1 MAALTGSFHRPPTA
15 QEAVLGELRRAI
27 VSGEL
32 APGAQ
37 VLQDQLAERFGVSR
51 VPLREALK
59 VLEAEGQVIYRP
71 HRGYFVTE
79 LSLADL
85 LEVYR
90 IRELLEGEAVRVAV
104 GRLTDDDVERLAD
117 AAADCERAGARG
129 DVAAMTQANRRLH
142 LGLVEAAEMPRLA
155 RLVRVLWDATDAY
168 RSLYYAEGVN
178 RAVVEA
184 EHRAVLEALRRRDA
198 EAVVRLLREHREHAV
213 AHLRG
218 VLAAP
223 AAPRDA
229 AQR

>member
-1 MAALTGSFHRPPTA
+1 MVALTDPFHRPPTA
-15 QEAVLGELRRAI
+15 QEAVLAELRRAI

-37 VLQDQLAERFGVSR
+37 VLQDQLAERYGVSR

-59 VLEAEGQVIYRP
+59 VLEAEGQVTYRP

-104 GRLTDDDVERLAD
+104 GRLTDDDLDRLAD
-117 AAADCERAGARG
+117 AVSDCERAATRG
-129 DVAAMTQANRRLH
+129 DVAGMTEANRRLH
-142 LGLVEAAEMPRLA
+142 LGLVEAADMPRLA

-168 RSLYYAEGVN
+168 RSLYYAAGVS

-184 EHRAVLEALRRRDA
+184 EHRAVLVALRRRDA
-198 EAVVRLLREHREHAV
+198 ETVLRLLHEHREHAV
-213 AHLRG
+213 AHLRT
-218 VLAAP
+218 VLG
-223 AAPRDA
+223 
-229 AQR
+229 QR